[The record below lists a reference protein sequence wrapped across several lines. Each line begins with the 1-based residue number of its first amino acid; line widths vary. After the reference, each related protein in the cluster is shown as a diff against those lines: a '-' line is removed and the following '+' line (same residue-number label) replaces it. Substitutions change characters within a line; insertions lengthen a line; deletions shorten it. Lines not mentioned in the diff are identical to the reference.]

1 MTFFFGLL
9 DVILTTV
16 MLFDTLGLAFQFRR
30 DGSCDTKE
38 YIRVCLSWI
47 LFLTICNL
55 FSCNKKGFFGVIM
68 RLIIFLAKASVSLP
82 IVGGTLKIY
91 KYLVEDGHAGL
102 WYKKISGIVKSK
114 LCKGS
119 QCPSSFGSEESDKN
133 NIMGETVTP
142 Q

>member
-68 RLIIFLAKASVSLP
+68 RLVIFLAKASVSLP

-91 KYLVEDGHAGL
+91 KYLVEDGHAEL

>member
-1 MTFFFGLL
+1 
-9 DVILTTV
+9 
-16 MLFDTLGLAFQFRR
+16 MLFDTLGLAFQFRK
-30 DGSCDTKE
+30 DGTCDSKE
-38 YIRVCLSWI
+38 YVRVCLSWI

-55 FSCNKKGFFGVIM
+55 LSCNKKGFLGLLL

-91 KYLVEDGHAGL
+91 KYLVEEHNAEL
-102 WYKKISGIVKSK
+102 LFQKVSGIVKSK

-119 QCPSSFGSEESDKN
+119 QSPSSKISGITEN
-133 NIMGETVTP
+133 NNSLQDTFTS